1 MYTVKGDYYVSD
13 NVTHPFG
20 KKFDTLDDF
29 FNFLSD
35 YVHGDYT
42 IGKSPSIHLGTH
54 YANLKEEEV
63 TETTIISEIQAGSI
77 NIEGAILRV
86 FEISNEEG
94 IIFSNERYT
103 AGIRHA
109 SEGYKEWAREKTQKF
124 LKGSKDFKFV
134 PW

>member
-1 MYTVKGDYYVSD
+1 MYTIKGDCYVRD
-13 NVTHPFG
+13 NVTFSFE

-35 YVHGDYT
+35 YVHDEYT
-42 IGKSPSIHLGTH
+42 IGTSPSIHLGTH
-54 YANLKEEEV
+54 YADLKKKEV
-63 TETTIISEIQAGSI
+63 VESFLLSEIQAGSL
-77 NIEGAILRV
+77 NVEGAVLRV

-94 IIFSNERYT
+94 IVFSNGRYT

-109 SEGYKEWAREKTQKF
+109 SEGYKKWAREKSQEI

-134 PW
+134 P

>member
-13 NVTHPFG
+13 NVTSVFRRN
-20 KKFDTLDDF
+20 FNTLDDL

-42 IGKSPSIHLGTH
+42 IGTSPSILLGTH
-54 YANLKEEEV
+54 YANLKKGEV
-63 TETTIISEIQAGSI
+63 TETAVIGEIQAGSI
-77 NIEGAILRV
+77 NVEGAVLRV

-94 IIFSNERYT
+94 IVFSNGRYT

-109 SEGYKEWAREKTQKF
+109 SEGYKAWAKEKTQKL
-124 LKGSKDFKFV
+124 LKDKEDFKFV
-134 PW
+134 P

>member
-20 KKFDTLDDF
+20 GNFDTLDDL
-29 FNFLSD
+29 FNFLSGH
-35 YVHGDYT
+35 VHNNYT
-42 IGKSPSIHLGTH
+42 VGMSPSIHLGTC
-54 YANLKEEEV
+54 YANLKKGEV
-63 TETTIISEIQAGSI
+63 TETSIVSEIQAGSI
-77 NIEGAILRV
+77 NIEGTILRV

-94 IIFSNERYT
+94 IVFSNGRYT

-109 SEGYKEWAREKTQKF
+109 SEGYKEWAREKTQKL

-134 PW
+134 P

>member
-20 KKFDTLDDF
+20 GNFNTLDDL

-42 IGKSPSIHLGTH
+42 IGTSPSLYLGTH
-54 YANLKEEEV
+54 YANPRKEEV
-63 TETTIISEIQAGSI
+63 TETSIISEIQAGSI
-77 NIEGAILRV
+77 NVEGAVLRV

-94 IIFSNERYT
+94 IIFSNGRYT

-109 SEGYKEWAREKTQKF
+109 SEGYKKWAREKSQEI

-134 PW
+134 P

>member
-13 NVTHPFG
+13 NVTRSFG
-20 KKFDTLDDF
+20 GNFDTLDDL

-42 IGKSPSIHLGTH
+42 IGKSPSITLGTH
-54 YANLKEEEV
+54 YANLRKEEV
-63 TETTIISEIQAGSI
+63 TETGIVSEIQAGSI
-77 NIEGAILRV
+77 NVEGAILRV

-94 IIFSNERYT
+94 IIFSNGRYT

-109 SEGYKEWAREKTQKF
+109 SEGYKEWAKRKSQEI
-124 LKGSKDFKFV
+124 LKGSSDFKFV
-134 PW
+134 P

>member
-35 YVHGDYT
+35 YVHGNYT
-42 IGKSPSIHLGTH
+42 VGTSPSIHLGTH
-54 YANLKEEEV
+54 YANLKNKEV
-63 TETTIISEIQAGSI
+63 TESFLPGEIQVGSI

-94 IIFSNERYT
+94 IIFSSGRYT
-103 AGIRHA
+103 AGIHHA
-109 SEGYKEWAREKTQKF
+109 SKGYKKWAEEKTQEI

-134 PW
+134 P